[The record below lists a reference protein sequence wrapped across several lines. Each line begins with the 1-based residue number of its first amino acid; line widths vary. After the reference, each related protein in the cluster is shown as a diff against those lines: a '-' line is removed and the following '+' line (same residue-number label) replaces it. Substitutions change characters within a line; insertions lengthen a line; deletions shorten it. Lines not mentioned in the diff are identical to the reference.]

1 MPEDSPGRKWKQRPH
16 GWAEVRTSSAQGVFS
31 PLHKGPA
38 WPRICV
44 VSRPAQALT
53 PEGDL
58 LWPPS
63 TPGPGGGGAPG
74 WGSGDSSADHTLQLS
89 GASDLGLP
97 GPLRSLPASLG
108 LTVFCSSA
116 SQAVLT
122 SPPGGGGV
130 LLELSQVGLPPTSV
144 SSHHPPALCS
154 QSSPLP
160 PAGQLRPGAG
170 TRVYQLEWRP
180 LVARATNTSTGPWAP
195 PTLKSPIPR

>member
-122 SPPGGGGV
+122 SPPGGGG
-130 LLELSQVGLPPTSV
+130 
-144 SSHHPPALCS
+144 SSW
-154 QSSPLP
+154 SSPRWASRP
-160 PAGQLRPGAG
+160 PRCPRTTHLLSAASPHPSHQQGSSDQVRGQGFTSWSGAPSWQEQQTHLQGPG
-170 TRVYQLEWRP
+170 P
-180 LVARATNTSTGPWAP
+180 H
-195 PTLKSPIPR
+195 PR